1 MKRLVVLA
9 MALMCC
15 ALGFGQGFH
24 LPAGVDQEKIR
35 FELVNNLMIIP
46 MEVNGS
52 ELSFILDTGVSS
64 SILFNLTDQDSIQIN
79 EVSTITLKGL
89 GDGPPIEA
97 LKSEHNRFRI
107 GKSNSINQE
116 LFVVLDRELNLSTS
130 LGRPVHGIIGY
141 DVFNSF
147 VVEVNYSKKYLRLYR
162 PESFKKEK
170 VSKLHEI
177 PIQIQNKKAFVEGVV
192 TLEDDTE
199 RQVKLLVDT
208 GSSDAIWLFQD
219 LEKGLEVPDKNYE
232 ELLGKGL
239 SGDIHGL
246 RTKIKAFRIGD
257 YQLIETKAAFPYRE
271 SFAHIIN
278 LKDRNGSIGG
288 EVLKRFNMVVD
299 YKNERLYLKKNSYY
313 KDPFQYNMAGI
324 DIQHNGVRLIRER
337 IADVNG
343 KVKSEERSALGNVQI
358 LMEQRTRLSLVP
370 EIVVS
375 GIRAGSP
382 ADQAG
387 LQQGDIILA
396 VNGKQVHEY
405 KLQEVLE
412 MLNEREGKR
421 VRVRIE
427 RYNRELSFS
436 FVLKDVFKE
445 KP

>member
-1 MKRLVVLA
+1 
-9 MALMCC
+9 
-15 ALGFGQGFH
+15 
-24 LPAGVDQEKIR
+24 
-35 FELVNNLMIIP
+35 
-46 MEVNGS
+46 
-52 ELSFILDTGVSS
+52 
-64 SILFNLTDQDSIQIN
+64 
-79 EVSTITLKGL
+79 
-89 GDGPPIEA
+89 
-97 LKSEHNRFRI
+97 
-107 GKSNSINQE
+107 
-116 LFVVLDRELNLSTS
+116 
-130 LGRPVHGIIGY
+130 
-141 DVFNSF
+141 
-147 VVEVNYSKKYLRLYR
+147 
-162 PESFKKEK
+162 
-170 VSKLHEI
+170 
-177 PIQIQNKKAFVEGVV
+177 
-192 TLEDDTE
+192 
-199 RQVKLLVDT
+199 LLVDT

-219 LEKGLEVPDKNYE
+219 LEKGLEVPEKNFE

-278 LKDRNGSIGG
+278 LKDRNGSVGG

-343 KVKSEERSALGNVQI
+343 KVKSDERSALGNVQI

-382 ADQAG
+382 ADEAG

-436 FVLKDVFKE
+436 FILKDVFKE